1 MELTNEPV
9 LTKDNLL
16 NIRRWC
22 VECALELL
30 KGDSALRKDE
40 LGICGV
46 QDLKLQIVDC
56 AEALSEFILNGT
68 KIGSTVGKTPSLL
81 SATRLLRDRNIA
93 LSVRGFNAMMH
104 QCGFLMETK
113 TTLQPDLS
121 NSFYVITEKGK
132 EYGENKAKPFS
143 EGITSPYYYDNKFD
157 EPLQK
162 LGITEDSTKT
172 TSKTVVRGRPKK
184 K

>member
-22 VECALELL
+22 VERALELL

-93 LSVRGFNAMMH
+93 LSVREFNTMAH
-104 QCGFLMETK
+104 QCGFLEIKKISVAGMPNAFSS
-113 TTLQPDLS
+113 L
-121 NSFYVITEKGK
+121 TEKGK

-157 EPLQK
+157 ELLQK